1 MKTITAHIHDTGRF
15 HTKSAPEQL
24 PEMVIPICEILA
36 LLSAVTVATGVIML
50 SIWAAGMDISGLI
63 GAAGWGVAIVFF
75 ALAVDSRTPV
85 ALLQG
90 STGVAL
96 AVLAWLQFV
105 VSPEYT
111 IVSGIVI
118 AAWLAVAV
126 FERLK

>member
-1 MKTITAHIHDTGRF
+1 MKTITAHIQDTGRF
-15 HTKSAPEQL
+15 HTKSAPQQL
-24 PEMVIPICEILA
+24 PEVVIPISEILA

-50 SIWAAGMDISGLI
+50 SIWAAGLDMTGIV
-63 GAAGWGVAIVFF
+63 GAVGWGVAIIFF
-75 ALAVDSRTPV
+75 ALAMDSRTPV
-85 ALLQG
+85 ALLQL
-90 STGVAL
+90 STGAGLVL
-96 AVLAWLQFV
+96 LAWLQLA